1 MNKQQLSNALHVGG
15 SLENALSGQYNLSAS
30 SVVQEAVKLTQ
41 KHFWR
46 FLPATIVLAGAN
58 LAIFL
63 VVLSL
68 MVDSPAQVISA
79 FIGKGQMTPE
89 MLAASRIAL
98 FASTVLSAPLYA
110 GASLMGLSHAIG
122 FRTKPRHIV
131 KGLAY
136 AMTVIL
142 AMSFISALQ
151 SFGNQILPLLG
162 IFLGIAFSMTILL
175 ICEKRLRPVEAM
187 IVSFRAITK
196 KMIPLT
202 LVYIVIAVLFLFSYA
217 TAGIA
222 LVWALPFMFNVKGV
236 LYREMFGVGIE
247 VTVSQ
252 EGDDDSSSGDGNK
265 EVFNA

>member
-1 MNKQQLSNALHVGG
+1 MNKQELSNALHVGG
-15 SLENALSGQYNLSAS
+15 SLENALTGNYKLSAS
-30 SVVQEAVKLTQ
+30 SVVQEAMKLTQ
-41 KHFWR
+41 KNFWP
-46 FLPATIVLAGAN
+46 FLPATLILTGAN

-63 VVLSL
+63 VVLTVL
-68 MVDSPAQVISA
+68 QGHPNVLFDAVV
-79 FIGKGQMTPE
+79 GREEMTPDI
-89 MLAASRIAL
+89 LASARIAIFL
-98 FASTVLSAPLYA
+98 STVFSAPLYA

-136 AMTVIL
+136 AIAVTL

-151 SFGNQILPLLG
+151 SVGSQLLPLLG
-162 IFLGIAFSMTILL
+162 IFLGVTFSMTILL
-175 ICEKRLRPVEAM
+175 ICEKRLRPVQAM

-202 LVYIVIAVLFLFSYA
+202 LVYIVIAVLFVFSYA
-217 TAGIA
+217 TAGLA

-247 VTVSQ
+247 VTVTQ

>member
-15 SLENALSGQYNLSAS
+15 TLENALSGNYTLSAS

-41 KHFWR
+41 KHFWQ
-46 FLPATIVLAGAN
+46 FLPATVVLTIAHV
-58 LAIFL
+58 LIFL
-63 VVLSL
+63 VALTIMQGTPYTV
-68 MVDSPAQVISA
+68 MEA
-79 FIGKGQMTPE
+79 FIGKRQMTPDL
-89 MLAASRIAL
+89 LASARIAV
-98 FASTVLSAPLYA
+98 FAATVLSAPLYA

-122 FRTKPRHIV
+122 FRTKPRHII

-136 AMTVIL
+136 ALAVTL
-142 AMSFISALQ
+142 AMSFINALQ
-151 SFGNQILPLLG
+151 SFSSQLIPLLG
-162 IFLGIAFSMTILL
+162 IFLGITFSMTILL

-187 IVSFRAITK
+187 IVSFRAIIK
-196 KMIPLT
+196 KLIPLT
-202 LVYIVIAVLFLFSYA
+202 LVYIVIAILFVFSYA
-217 TAGIA
+217 TAGLA

-252 EGDDDSSSGDGNK
+252 EGDDDSSSDDGNK

>member
-15 SLENALSGQYNLSAS
+15 TLENALTGNYTLSAS
-30 SVVQEAVKLTQ
+30 SVVQEALKLTQ

-46 FLPATIVLAGAN
+46 FLPATLLLAGAN
-58 LAIFL
+58 VAIFFIA
-63 VVLSL
+63 LSIML
-68 MVDSPAQVISA
+68 DSPAVLFDA
-79 FIGKGQMTPE
+79 LLGKQPMTE
-89 MLAASRIAL
+89 DLLASGRIAI
-98 FASTVLSAPLYA
+98 FATTVLSAPLYA

-122 FRTKPRHIV
+122 FRTKPRHII
-131 KGLAY
+131 KGMAY
-136 AMTVIL
+136 AL
-142 AMSFISALQ
+142 AVTMAMCFISALQ
-151 SFGNQILPLLG
+151 SVGNQIIPLLG

-175 ICEKRLRPVEAM
+175 ICEKRLRPLTAM

-196 KMIPLT
+196 KLIPLT
-202 LVYIVIAVLFLFSYA
+202 LVYIVIAVLFVFSYA
-217 TAGIA
+217 TGGIA
-222 LVWALPFMFNVKGV
+222 LLFALPFMFNVKGV

>member
-1 MNKQQLSNALHVGG
+1 MNKQRLNNALHVGG
-15 SLENALSGQYNLSAS
+15 TLENALTGNYTLSAS

-41 KHFWR
+41 KHFWQ
-46 FLPATIVLAGAN
+46 FLPATFVLTAAHIV
-58 LAIFL
+58 IFL
-63 VVLSL
+63 LAL
-68 MVDSPAQVISA
+68 IIMQGSPNEVIQA
-79 FIGKGQMTPE
+79 FIGKHPMTDE
-89 MLAASRIAL
+89 LMASGRIAA
-98 FASTVLSAPLYA
+98 FAATVLTAPLYA

-122 FRTKPRHIV
+122 FRTKPRHII

-136 AMTVIL
+136 AVAVTL
-142 AMSFISALQ
+142 AMCFISALQ
-151 SFGNQILPLLG
+151 SVSSQLIPLFGV
-162 IFLGIAFSMTILL
+162 FLGITFSMTILL

-187 IVSFRAITK
+187 IVSFRAIIK
-196 KMIPLT
+196 KLVPLT
-202 LVYIVIAVLFLFSYA
+202 MVYIVIAALFVFSFA
-217 TAGIA
+217 TAGLA